1 VPRLGVLVIC
11 VFLAGAAYGAYALLA
26 RFVLH
31 GTVTAR
37 TLFVSVE
44 NASGSPGAL
53 FDDRERCLRPR
64 RARDW
69 RCQVMDDEASGGMV
83 TYRVRLRPQSSC
95 WVGQI
100 RNDYPGSG
108 MPTSIEGCVY
118 RWQWRLLDAF

>member
-1 VPRLGVLVIC
+1 MLVTC

-31 GTVTAR
+31 GAVTAQ

-53 FDDRERCLRPR
+53 FDDRARCQRPA

-69 RCQVMDDEASGGMV
+69 RCQVMDEEASGGMV
-83 TYRVRLRPQSSC
+83 TYRMRPQSSC

-108 MPTSIEGCVY
+108 MPTSVEGCVY
-118 RWQWRLLDAF
+118 RWQWRLLDAL